1 MNRRHLLQKTFAGA
15 TLAAFSSGSSLS
27 YAGEGNINF
36 LYIGFPE
43 YYGAVG
49 DGVTDDTEA
58 IQKCIDRHVITI
70 LSPKVYKCS
79 NIVLAEGHSLWGMG
93 KRDSI
98 LVGSKKNEFIL
109 SVSGVTNK
117 GWGGSVRDLWID
129 GDGIVDNAV
138 YLGGRTNTVT
148 KGSFSGLRISGA
160 RTMLLILDSVQNSY
174 FSDIELVD
182 DKATSLY
189 GLVLINGAGN
199 NEFNCCEFAAG
210 SLGSIHFGRDEKY
223 SGHSLKVFNNVNTNN
238 MFNKCIIEIIG
249 SSHSIENRKVSLSL
263 EFAKLNTFIC
273 CDILA
278 SKDTTVFLSTQAIE
292 NKFISCSFGSNYT
305 SMAPIIVNHGYMNRF
320 ISCFS
325 ENHHPDYHIITSQP
339 ILIRDFHVGD
349 GKYASIKNIDGNIN
363 NNILAGGVI
372 SYKNNLE
379 IESKGREPHFVFDD
393 KRNIWFSFDGDS
405 IPLNGRESIEIYS
418 DVKKTGLYVDKI
430 NNFPVDKVVFLS
442 YQLLL
447 NSSEE
452 MIALSV
458 SVIVESDS
466 GKVYY
471 NYSLSN
477 ESFPLKL
484 VFSHE
489 GIMLITIDTNQM
501 DIYRIFRTIS

>member
-1 MNRRHLLQKTFAGA
+1 MV
-15 TLAAFSSGSSLS
+15 LS
-27 YAGEGNINF
+27 IMLF
-36 LYIGFPE
+36 
-43 YYGAVG
+43 
-49 DGVTDDTEA
+49 T
-58 IQKCIDRHVITI
+58 
-70 LSPKVYKCS
+70 
-79 NIVLAEGHSLWGMG
+79 
-93 KRDSI
+93 
-98 LVGSKKNEFIL
+98 
-109 SVSGVTNK
+109 
-117 GWGGSVRDLWID
+117 
-129 GDGIVDNAV
+129 
-138 YLGGRTNTVT
+138 GGRTNTVT

-418 DVKKTGLYVDKI
+418 DVKKQ
-430 NNFPVDKVVFLS
+430 VF
-442 YQLLL
+442 
-447 NSSEE
+447 
-452 MIALSV
+452 I
-458 SVIVESDS
+458 
-466 GKVYY
+466 
-471 NYSLSN
+471 
-477 ESFPLKL
+477 
-484 VFSHE
+484 
-489 GIMLITIDTNQM
+489 
-501 DIYRIFRTIS
+501 